1 MFGIRNLRDRL
12 ENVAEEIE
20 AIRVDAAK
28 QQQAKILRMSKLEIE
43 MQEIDD
49 IVLSLPVIT
58 HKENV

>member
-49 IVLSLPVIT
+49 IVLSLPVTT

>member
-28 QQQAKILRMSKLEIE
+28 QQQAKSLRMSKLEIE